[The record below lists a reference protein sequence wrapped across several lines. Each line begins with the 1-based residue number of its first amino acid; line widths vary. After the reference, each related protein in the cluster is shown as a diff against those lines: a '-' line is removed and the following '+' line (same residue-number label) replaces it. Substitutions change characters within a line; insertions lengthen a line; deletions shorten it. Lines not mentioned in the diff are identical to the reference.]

1 MDMRTKNFL
10 KHHFLGALVMTTSIV
25 VGQST
30 TPGNVMNLSTDYL
43 GWDNTFPTNDFPLV
57 VKHELNQPIEWWTD
71 DILRMRLHP
80 TQTTNLPLIGG
91 GTIPV
96 QQDGFLAISGT
107 PALLAPGGRGAFTRL
122 HLADIDPSS
131 SANFYAQPWG
141 YRGWMRNGMTL
152 TGNRDQAY
160 VGQLYHDEDE
170 SDMVIQWS
178 DNSDKQPT
186 IGPDRMRFLFTWNR
200 VQGITEGAQSEEGL
214 ELM

>member
-1 MDMRTKNFL
+1 MAL
-10 KHHFLGALVMTTSIV
+10 CVLALVPMHAQV
-25 VGQST
+25 ST
-30 TPGNVMNLSTDYL
+30 PFNNGGIGDFV
-43 GWDNTFPTNDFPLV
+43 GWDNTNGFPLEIR
-57 VKHELNQPIEWWTD
+57 HDANQPIDWYTD
-71 DILRMRLHP
+71 SIQRMRLHP

-186 IGPDRMRFLFTWNR
+186 IGPDRQTQRHPLW
-200 VQGITEGAQSEEGL
+200 
-214 ELM
+214 